1 MKSTKLLTTCCFSVV
16 GDTLITAITHL
27 LTHILNFLCV
37 HTGLVWFEAQKE
49 AEREICLEPEDFS
62 IAL

>member
-1 MKSTKLLTTCCFSVV
+1 MKSTKLLTTCCSVV
-16 GDTLITAITHL
+16 GDTLTAIAHL
-27 LTHILNFLCV
+27 LTHVLNFLYV

-49 AEREICLEPEDFS
+49 AEREICLEPEDVS